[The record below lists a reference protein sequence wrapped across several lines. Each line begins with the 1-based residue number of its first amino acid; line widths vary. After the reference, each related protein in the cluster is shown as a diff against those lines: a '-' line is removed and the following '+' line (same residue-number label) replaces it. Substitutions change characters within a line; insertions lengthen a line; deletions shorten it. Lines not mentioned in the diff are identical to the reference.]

1 MTGKP
6 RKKAKKNLPYGY
18 KKGQK
23 MNQKTQIKK
32 EIQSEFIATDATQF
46 ARGERANARDL
57 WDSHNKVQA
66 YWQDQKSMDEYLIGF
81 ASGKQHTPDELK
93 LYKDK
98 GKTPIVANK
107 LKPSERRI
115 LGHFS
120 ASMFDAEWQAV
131 DDSAGDANQAEIRNK
146 LYLWECAQQQ
156 FKYKDPDLIRQA
168 WITGTAYMEV
178 FPELSMGKMACIKS
192 QKINRFAVFW
202 DPSSRQP
209 ITRDDAQFCDVLGW
223 YTLEDLL
230 EAFPDQYDTL
240 MQSLY
245 NRDLGNK
252 GWETDNRAADTDI
265 MTKQEKHGKFRV
277 LERYLRIKQTIWTAW
292 TKHGMA
298 EQWDNYNLQGHRERI
313 EKYGSQNIQ
322 VTQKEILWLIVA
334 VDDSSIEQ
342 YLYSGPY
349 HSQPVNPSTGRIIWP
364 ILELACETLDGQT
377 SGFVQHEVD
386 PQKLLNMSL
395 ANVADSARHAS
406 AAGKLFNEKAF
417 KDQKTAQ
424 DFSKYGA
431 DSNRNF
437 AVKDEFWG
445 RAVADIPR
453 GQVNMDNHKILEYA
467 SVLFEE
473 ISSTPPSMQGVT
485 EAGASGVKLQ
495 TLIEQALAQILPFV
509 DNYRLFCERRALLL
523 CEYWR
528 QHYTE
533 ERRLRILG
541 EDGKEQELIVNQEQ
555 PQGYS
560 GEVIKLNDLST
571 GYYDVT
577 LKDGIK
583 SPSYRMKLQQ
593 QLTSLAQAPMIGQDP
608 VLGAILAMAFAETS
622 DLPPH
627 IKEMISGRC
636 KTIVQQSQAQ
646 QSQQEA
652 EQITAQAQQQAQ
664 QITTEAQNQAQVT
677 TTAAKA
683 QADKTAAETA
693 LKKIQ
698 AEIQILEQRAQM
710 MQESLDQDLQAE
722 IDAITRDLNEPEPN
736 YISYPEQTQ
745 SQPY

>member
-1 MTGKP
+1 MEKMKP
-6 RKKAKKNLPYGY
+6 H
-18 KKGQK
+18 
-23 MNQKTQIKK
+23 QIKA
-32 EIQSEFIATDATQF
+32 EFIATDATQF

-66 YWQDQKSMDEYLIGF
+66 YWQNQKMMDEFLIGF
-81 ASGKQHTPDELK
+81 SQGKQHTPDELK
-93 LYKDK
+93 LYKEK
-98 GKTPIVANK
+98 RKTPIVANK

-120 ASMFDAEWQAV
+120 SSMFDAEWQAV
-131 DDSAGDANQAEIRNK
+131 DDSAGDASQAEIRNK

-178 FPELSMGKMACIKS
+178 YPELMPSKMACIKS

-202 DPSSRQP
+202 DPASRQP
-209 ITRDDAQFCDVLGW
+209 ITRDDAQFVDILGW
-223 YTLEDLL
+223 YTMEDLL
-230 EAFPDQYDTL
+230 EAFPDKYNEIQTA
-240 MQSLY
+240 LY

-277 LERYLRIKQTIWTAW
+277 LERYIRIRQTIWTAW
-292 TKHGMA
+292 GKNGIA
-298 EQWDNYNLQGHRERI
+298 EQWDNYNLEGHT
-313 EKYGSQNIQ
+313 EKIKMYGSQNIQ

-334 VDDSSIEQ
+334 LDDSAIES

-349 HSQPVNPSTGRIIWP
+349 HSQPVNPSNGKIIWP
-364 ILELACETLDGQT
+364 ILELACETLDGET

-386 PQKLLNMSL
+386 PQKLLNLSL

-406 AAGKLFNEKAF
+406 AAGKLVNSKAF

-424 DFSKYGA
+424 DFVKYGA
-431 DSNRNF
+431 DSNRSFEVN
-437 AVKDEFWG
+437 DEYWG
-445 RAVADIPR
+445 RAVADIPK

-473 ISSTPPSMQGVT
+473 ISSTPPSMQGIT
-485 EAGASGVKLQ
+485 ESGASGIKLQ

-541 EDGKEQELIVNQEQ
+541 EKGQEEELIINQEK
-555 PQGYS
+555 PQGYF
-560 GEVIKLNDLST
+560 GEVVKLNDLSV

-593 QLTSLAQAPMIGQDP
+593 QLTSLSQAPMIGQDP

-627 IKEMISGRC
+627 IKEMIAGRC
-636 KTIVQQSQAQ
+636 KAIIGEQKQGQAQ
-646 QSQQEA
+646 AQA
-652 EQITAQAQQQAQ
+652 EQITAQAEQQAQ
-664 QITTEAQNQAQVT
+664 QITGQAEAEAQMT

-683 QADKTAAETA
+683 QADKTAAEIA

-698 AEIQILEQRAQM
+698 AEIQILQQQAQ
-710 MQESLDQDLQAE
+710 QIQAQTQNELDQE
-722 IDAITRDLNEPEPN
+722 IMAIEKELTDPEPN
-736 YISYPEQTQ
+736 YISKPEQ
-745 SQPY
+745 SQPQPF

>member
-1 MTGKP
+1 MDIDEKQKQ
-6 RKKAKKNLPYGY
+6 RKD
-18 KKGQK
+18 
-23 MNQKTQIKK
+23 IR
-32 EIQSEFIATDATQF
+32 SEFIATDATQF
-46 ARGERANARDL
+46 ARGERANSRDL
-57 WDSHNKVQA
+57 WDSFNKVLA
-66 YWQDQKSMDEYLIGF
+66 YWQDQKSQDEYLIGF
-81 ASGKQHTPDELK
+81 SQGKQHTKAELE
-93 LYKDK
+93 LYAAK

-107 LKPSERRI
+107 MKPSERRI

-120 ASMFDAEWQAV
+120 SSMFDAEWQAV
-131 DDSAGDANQAEIRNK
+131 DDGPADATQAEIRNK

-178 FPELSMGKMACIKS
+178 FPELMPSKMASIKS
-192 QKINRFAVFW
+192 QKLNRFAVYW

-230 EAFPDQYDTL
+230 EAFPDQYDNL
-240 MQSLY
+240 MNALY

-265 MTKQEKHGKFRV
+265 MTKNEKHGKFRV
-277 LERYLRIKQTIWTAW
+277 LERYIRIKQTIWTAW
-292 TKHGMA
+292 TKSGMA
-298 EQWDNYNLQGHRERI
+298 EQWDNSHMEGHRERV
-313 EKYGSQNIQ
+313 EMYGSQNIQ
-322 VTQKEILWLIVA
+322 VTQKEILWLVVA
-334 VDDSSIEQ
+334 LDDSSMEG

-349 HSQPVNPSTGRIIWP
+349 HSQPVNPSNGRIIWP
-364 ILELACETLDGQT
+364 ILELACETLDGET

-406 AAGKLFNEKAF
+406 AAGKLINSKAF
-417 KDQKTAQ
+417 KDQKTAG
-424 DFSKYGA
+424 DFAKYGA
-431 DSNRNF
+431 DSNRSF
-437 AVKDEFWG
+437 EVKDEFWG
-445 RAVADIPR
+445 RAVAEIPR

-533 ERRLRILG
+533 ERRLRVLG
-541 EDGKEQELIVNQEQ
+541 KNGKEEELVINQ
-555 PQGYS
+555 PQANGSYY
-560 GEVIKLNDLST
+560 GEVQKMNDLSV

-583 SPSYRMKLQQ
+583 SPSYRLKLQQ

-636 KTIVQQSQAQ
+636 KTIVE
-646 QSQQEA
+646 QSQQQQAQGQA
-652 EQITAQAQQQAQ
+652 EQITAQAEQQAQ
-664 QITTEAQNQAQVT
+664 QITTQAQEQAQMT

-698 AEIQILEQRAQM
+698 AEIQILEQKAQ
-710 MQESLDQDLQAE
+710 QLNESLTNDLDNEIAE
-722 IDAITRDLNEPEPN
+722 IEKGLTNPEPN
-736 YISYPEQTQ
+736 YISMEQNPVATF
-745 SQPY
+745 